1 MMHHA
6 YTAANLDQRANCAK
20 LPRKVRKARGRS
32 PSPSYWGLDQG
43 IGQGNGIRVA
53 APPAARRQGL
63 QLIPRCSQ
71 CGEPAIPGD
80 NRCYDCR

>member
-32 PSPSYWGLDQG
+32 PSPSYCGLDQR
-43 IGQGNGIRVA
+43 IGPGNGMRVA
-53 APPAARRQGL
+53 VPPAGQRQGL
-63 QLIPRCSQ
+63 QLIPRCSR
-71 CGEPAIPGD
+71 CGDPAMLPP
-80 NRCYDCR
+80 NEN